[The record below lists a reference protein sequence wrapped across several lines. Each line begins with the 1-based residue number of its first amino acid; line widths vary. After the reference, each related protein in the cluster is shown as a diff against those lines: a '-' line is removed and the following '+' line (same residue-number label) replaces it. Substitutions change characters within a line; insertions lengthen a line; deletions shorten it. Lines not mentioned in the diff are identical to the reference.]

1 MKPSPQCLANE
12 LDWMFLHLDPN
23 PIFHHASE
31 TIKELYFEN
40 ERLRKDKGFIA
51 PDRPIEIQIKWSD

>member
-31 TIKELYFEN
+31 TIKELYVEN
-40 ERLRKDKGFIA
+40 LRLREEKGFKP
-51 PDRPIEIQIKWSD
+51 PDLPVAIEVKWAD